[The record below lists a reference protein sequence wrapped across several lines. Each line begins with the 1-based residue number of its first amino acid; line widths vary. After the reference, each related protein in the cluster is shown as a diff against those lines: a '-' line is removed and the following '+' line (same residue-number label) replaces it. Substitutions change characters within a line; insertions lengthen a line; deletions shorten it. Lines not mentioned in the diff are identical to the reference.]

1 MEQRAFV
8 KMIHA
13 FRRRMNIASVLQKSI
28 AALCIGAAAGILFQA
43 AALVVPF
50 LLCQS
55 LFRSGAGSF
64 AFDCA
69 GAGLREADFARAG
82 CAGDGQFWL

>member
-13 FRRRMNIASVLQKSI
+13 FQRRMNIASVLQKSI

-50 LLCQS
+50 YYASLYSGLALALSLLTRCV
-55 LFRSGAGSF
+55 
-64 AFDCA
+64 
-69 GAGLREADFARAG
+69 
-82 CAGDGQFWL
+82 